1 MSADSNRSLGEIH
14 QGERMPIVLMLLLAF
29 VLFLAGLFRPFTQV
43 TKLWAQIENA
53 HKQGYA
59 LDNEE
64 AEQGV
69 ACVGVPLHDPHGK
82 MVAGLSISAPRDR
95 RRETWIPIIKKAG
108 ADISA
113 RLGYL
118 ARPA

>member
-1 MSADSNRSLGEIH
+1 
-14 QGERMPIVLMLLLAF
+14 
-29 VLFLAGLFRPFTQV
+29 
-43 TKLWAQIENA
+43 
-53 HKQGYA
+53 
-59 LDNEE
+59 
-64 AEQGV
+64 
-69 ACVGVPLHDPHGK
+69 

-118 ARPA
+118 ARSA